1 MKIEPSWKNKEK
13 ILKKKP
19 LTNCHLQ
26 SGWNNSGWIADLLSI
41 YPNRSKTDKTYEN
54 NRENI
59 VQMKRRNDRLSK
71 EAIEANKFVWKLQD
85 EESDD
90 EVQAKLNRLKQMS
103 G

>member
-19 LTNCHLQ
+19 LTNCPLQ
-26 SGWNNSGWIADLLSI
+26 SGWNNSGWIADFLSI

-90 EVQAKLNRLKQMS
+90 EVQAKLNRLK
-103 G
+103 